1 MNEQLF
7 SAAEAALRKAGLL
20 RPGVTLLVAFSGGAD
35 SVVLLRT
42 LCGLAPT
49 YGLTVRAAHV
59 EHGLR
64 GEASLRDARFCE
76 ALCGELSVPFSC
88 DHATLSG
95 GMDDPGAEAR
105 ARDARYALL
114 LARAKACGADAL
126 VLAHHRDDQAE
137 TVLARLTRGSGARG
151 LTGMREQTIREG
163 VMILRPFLSVSKRE
177 LTDALG
183 TLPHCED
190 ETNTLPCC
198 QRNRLRTEVLP
209 LLTQENPRAAEHIAQ
224 SAHLLALDEDCLMT
238 QAERLS
244 ARALCTIPPFFC
256 MEKAPLLT
264 APDAVALRTLRSF
277 AERGMALALSGRT
290 SPDGIAPTDPE
301 AALPEEHSLSTQ
313 DSLRLLA
320 LLSAP
325 DGETLNLPI
334 GLKALVTPRY
344 VHLVRMADG
353 SPLCAVPTP
362 APQGGLIHRA
372 QLRFGGLTFRFT
384 PYTPGESPVP
394 DGLRSIALPSATL
407 ARAVLRTAQSG
418 DHIHPFGAPGGK
430 PLRRYW
436 IDHKVD
442 LPFRA
447 FIPLLC
453 VDDEVLWAPGAGAS
467 EATRQTD
474 RPSMRINVSGRMPWL
489 PSNPEKPSK

>member
-7 SAAEAALRKAGLL
+7 SAAEAALRKADLL
-20 RPGVTLLVAFSGGAD
+20 RPSVTLLVALSGGAD

-64 GEASLRDARFCE
+64 GEASQRDARFCE

-137 TVLARLTRGSGARG
+137 TVLSRLTRGSGARG

-183 TLPHCED
+183 SLPHCED
-190 ETNTLPCC
+190 ETNALPCC
-198 QRNRLRTEVLP
+198 QRNRLRAEVLP
-209 LLTQENPRAAEHIAQ
+209 LLTMENPRAAEHIAQ
-224 SAHLLALDEDCLMT
+224 SARLLALDEDCLMA

-244 ARALCTIPPFFC
+244 TRALCMVPPFFYA
-256 MEKAPLLT
+256 EKALLRT
-264 APDAVALRTLRSF
+264 APDAVALRALRFF
-277 AERGMALALSGRT
+277 AEQGMAQALSGRT
-290 SPDGIAPTDPE
+290 SQDGTTSPDSE
-301 AALPEEHSLSTQ
+301 AALPEEHSLSAP

-320 LLSAP
+320 LLTAP
-325 DGETLNLPI
+325 DGETLNLPA
-334 GLKALVTPRY
+334 GLKALVTPRH

-353 SPLCAVPTP
+353 SPLHAVPTP
-362 APQGGLIHRA
+362 APQAGLSSRA
-372 QLRFGGLTFRFT
+372 RVRFGGLTFRFT
-384 PYTPGESPVP
+384 PCAPGESPAP
-394 DGLRSIALPSATL
+394 DGLRSIVLPSATL
-407 ARAVLRTAQSG
+407 TRAVLRTAQPG
-418 DHIHPFGAPGGK
+418 DRIRPFGAPGGK

-453 VDDEVLWAPGAGAS
+453 VDDEVLWATGAGAS
-467 EATRQTD
+467 EATRRTEA
-474 RPSMRINVSGRMPWL
+474 PSVRIEITGRMPWL
-489 PSNPEKPSK
+489 PPDQRKSSK